1 MIDIANALAPD
12 FEQVLLSSNNGG
24 IFPEDISRL
33 NHSAVQRNVQFITRP
48 SISKKLSGL
57 HNAARQTIA
66 LLLFVLEPVLFLINT
81 VQFIRLIKK
90 IKPAL
95 IVCCNGGYPAA
106 QACLAMVVA
115 GRISR
120 VSVALSIVS
129 MPARRRAVAWLYE
142 RALDK
147 LIWESANLVVVNA
160 KSIADALCGLRNA
173 PTDKFRVIHNG
184 LEDMQLPA
192 KPIGEPR
199 RQFVIGCVARMDR
212 TKGVMVLFDAF
223 VHLARRHPE
232 MRLVLAGQGD
242 ASEELAHR
250 IKLLGLQNRVDMLG
264 HFQGDIGTLLST
276 FDVYIFPSLWEGFP
290 YSIVEAL
297 RSACVVVAT
306 KVGGIPEAVTDGV
319 EGLLIAP
326 GSVDEIIQ
334 AVERIF
340 ADRSIGKL
348 LAKNA
353 RTKFER
359 ELTLPKMHLRVHE
372 VFAELNEVKASWR

>member
-12 FEQVLLSSNNGG
+12 FEQVLLSSNEGG
-24 IFPEDISRL
+24 IFPEDTSRL
-33 NHSAVQRNVQFITRP
+33 NHSAVQRNVRFITRP

-57 HNAARQTIA
+57 PHAARQTIA
-66 LLLFVLEPVLFLINT
+66 LLLFVLEPFLFLINT
-81 VQFIRLIKK
+81 VQFVRLINE

-95 IVCCNGGYPAA
+95 IVCCNGGFPAA

-147 LIWESANLVVVNA
+147 LIWESADLVVVNA

-173 PTDKFRVIHNG
+173 PADKIRVIHNG
-184 LEDMQLPA
+184 LEDMQLPVE
-192 KPIGEPR
+192 PIGER

-212 TKGVMVLFDAF
+212 AKGVMVLFDAF
-223 VHLARRHPE
+223 VHLARHHPE

-242 ASEELAHR
+242 ASEELVHR
-250 IKLLGLQNRVDMLG
+250 IELLGLQNRVDMLG

-297 RSACVVVAT
+297 RSACVIVAT

-319 EGLLIAP
+319 EGMLITP

-334 AVERIF
+334 AVEKIF

-359 ELTLPKMHLRVHE
+359 ELTLPKMHLRVRE
-372 VFAELNEVKASWR
+372 VFAELKGMEASWR